1 MPIVVKHQAAGIAPS
16 PENPRLKYGMMMTM
30 QQQRADQEMRQRA
43 QDAQYDMQRMGMM
56 AQNQVPRQPSLGE
69 ETAMLDQEIRS
80 GMYDPDTVKALRD
93 DERAMRLIL
102 RDRNIDATQR
112 AQALENIQSRMRM
125 ARSTGKVQPPMM
137 QQMPQATAVPLQQ
150 KPPMTEAEHFAIPEN
165 YKEDRMV
172 ASQQLEAKNLPLT
185 DENIHNQMHNNWVN
199 KQKFLQNPGGF
210 GQPQGQGQQ
219 APATSTPS
227 NQPQASVPQA
237 MSSNPLSNLANAM
250 QQSNGNQTNPVQ
262 GGMVNDPY
270 RLIGQ
275 GPVNPKGVKS
285 VLQSMPPQ
293 YVLNDGTRVGSKWEN
308 GQWVPDIDQT
318 GVRSAMAN
326 DRWGAREF
334 GVENVLATP
343 ASPPIPG
350 VATGASLPPQY
361 QNAIYTAEMQERDRR
376 NPPIQPIPNAVPGSP
391 GNYLQYASQPQRSA
405 NMVYTAEDQE
415 RIRKMPPSEIT
426 PNWATGTQ
434 FETVP
439 YLSQSAQ
446 QQQPM
451 YPMEATGGIGV
462 GPSYMAQPDSGFAS
476 ARTFTSADGRSMVG
490 SVVGINPPS
499 SNGGFSTVQIR
510 KESDGKVYDVPLN
523 NLSQQDQ
530 QYVLSG
536 GNQDTMYDLQNQN
549 RSAGTNFMDPN
560 NPVRQQMSAADQ
572 SIVNPQKQTLG
583 QAGGRYGL
591 GIVDYGINPATG
603 NRVTASIRPGSTMPE
618 YDPPGPTKE
627 QVESDDAAKE
637 KQKEFNER
645 VRKNQGKSTGK
656 KTLVA
661 GGANTQGGQMQ
672 TDAPQDAPALTQ
684 LLATMTPSQ
693 RRDYSKWLMEEP
705 DRYAMRNQIAQQQLN
720 RTATAAAGSGQ
731 LPAYPGL
738 QKRIQERNQQ
748 QGGAPMQGQMPMQGN
763 LGQQSPP
770 VEMGIDQALAIAKNP
785 NASPEDQKRAA
796 EIMVKNGITTVDQ
809 AKEVIGRVASPS
821 VTDQGDILDPNDP
834 LYQNKRGAVSS
845 QKPPAVKTPVQPA
858 KPKQEEPTN
867 TFMGRDV
874 SNFKPRGWGDVPPAA
889 PASPVTKPKPKATLR
904 PMIGLSDEEK
914 SRVAGNEKPLDI
926 KRQTKVPVGQ
936 SPTMAQLEGGRGS
949 TVNEEFSD
957 AQMETR
963 TWTSADGKKT
973 FEGSLAGLSYDNV
986 TGRRIAIINSTG
998 GQVFKIPIE
1007 SFSEDDQSRLLAA
1020 SAIEKATDRQS
1031 SDYSKY
1037 GVKIGVGEK
1046 YIAPKTSSKSRP
1058 SKGSG
1063 RGTSTDPSSKWP
1075 EEVIRSIPET
1085 TARKAKRTS

>member
-16 PENPRLKYGMMMTM
+16 QENPRLKYGMMMTM

-69 ETAMLDQEIRS
+69 ESVMLDQEIRS

-93 DERAMRLIL
+93 DERAIRLIM

-112 AQALENIQSRMRM
+112 AQALENIQSRIRM
-125 ARSTGKVQPPMM
+125 ARSTGKIQPMVQSRP
-137 QQMPQATAVPLQQ
+137 AL
-150 KPPMTEAEHFAIPEN
+150 
-165 YKEDRMV
+165 
-172 ASQQLEAKNLPLT
+172 
-185 DENIHNQMHNNWVN
+185 
-199 KQKFLQNPGGF
+199 
-210 GQPQGQGQQ
+210 QGQQ
-219 APATSTPS
+219 MQQPAAPVSAREAFRNDPKLFNEYKSRAQAFFDGSEKTPTPQMILDRAAQEYEAEQAWFNSSPSQGQSQPSVAPTPNAPAG
-227 NQPQASVPQA
+227 QPQASVPQA
-237 MSSNPLSNLANAM
+237 MAN
-250 QQSNGNQTNPVQ
+250 
-262 GGMVNDPY
+262 
-270 RLIGQ
+270 
-275 GPVNPKGVKS
+275 
-285 VLQSMPPQ
+285 
-293 YVLNDGTRVGSKWEN
+293 E
-308 GQWVPDIDQT
+308 
-318 GVRSAMAN
+318 
-326 DRWGAREF
+326 RWGAREF

-361 QNAIYTAEMQERDRR
+361 QNAIYTAEMQERDRS

-415 RIRKMPPSEIT
+415 RIRRMPPSEIT

-434 FETVP
+434 FDTVP
-439 YLSQSAQ
+439 YLSQPAQ

-451 YPMEATGGIGV
+451 YLMEAISGMKV
-462 GPSYMAQPDSGFAS
+462 DPNYKAKPDSGFMS
-476 ARTFTSADGRSMVG
+476 PRTFTSADGRSMVG

-536 GNQDTMYDLQNQN
+536 GNRDIMYDLQNPN
-549 RSAGTNFMDPN
+549 RSSGTNFMDPN
-560 NPVRQQMSAADQ
+560 NPVRREMSAADQ

-583 QAGGRYGL
+583 KTGGRWGM
-591 GIVDYGINPATG
+591 GMVDYGINPATG

-627 QVESDDAAKE
+627 QVESDNAAKQ
-637 KQKEFNER
+637 KQRDFNEK
-645 VRKNQGKSTGK
+645 VRKSQGRSAGN

-661 GGANTQGGQMQ
+661 GGVVPQGGQMQ
-672 TDAPQDAPALTQ
+672 PGASQDAPALTQ
-684 LLATMTPSQ
+684 LLSTMTPSQ

-770 VEMGIDQALAIAKNP
+770 FEMGIEQALAIARNP
-785 NASPEDQKRAA
+785 NASAEDQKKAA
-796 EIMVKNGITTVDQ
+796 NVMVQSGITTVDQ
-809 AKEVIGRVASPS
+809 AKEVVGRVPSPP
-821 VTDQGDILDPNDP
+821 VTDQGVVPSPNDP
-834 LYQNKRGAVSS
+834 QYQNKRGETSPYPYSETYEGGATSPQRPSESDVLDAYELLRNNPVSNRALTPEMES
-845 QKPPAVKTPVQPA
+845 AIATLRAYGLQEEDISNLRKGYPVQGNAGDYAIVKAYETVRNSKDSTRRLSPETSAAMDVLKKNGYSDGQIASIKAGGSSKKPPAVKKLEAEKEPPIAESSVQQDSA
-858 KPKQEEPTN
+858 VKTD
-867 TFMGRDV
+867 G
-874 SNFKPRGWGDVPPAA
+874 
-889 PASPVTKPKPKATLR
+889 
-904 PMIGLSDEEK
+904 
-914 SRVAGNEKPLDI
+914 
-926 KRQTKVPVGQ
+926 
-936 SPTMAQLEGGRGS
+936 
-949 TVNEEFSD
+949 VNV
-957 AQMETR
+957 R
-963 TWTSADGKKT
+963 KWTSADGKKT
-973 FEGSLAGLSYDNV
+973 FDGSLVGLSYDSV
-986 TGRRIAIINSTG
+986 DGRRVAVFNSTD

-1007 SFSEDDQSRLLAA
+1007 NLSEDDQSRLLAA

-1031 SDYSKY
+1031 GDYSKY

>member
-125 ARSTGKVQPPMM
+125 ARSTGKIQPMM
-137 QQMPQATAVPLQQ
+137 QPRPTA
-150 KPPMTEAEHFAIPEN
+150 
-165 YKEDRMV
+165 
-172 ASQQLEAKNLPLT
+172 
-185 DENIHNQMHNNWVN
+185 
-199 KQKFLQNPGGF
+199 
-210 GQPQGQGQQ
+210 QGQQ
-219 APATSTPS
+219 MQQPHAPLSAREAFRSDPKLFNEYKSRAQVFFDGSGKTPTTQMILDRAAQEYEAEQAWFNSSPAQNQSNPSTTPGQVAPVG
-227 NQPQASVPQA
+227 QPQASVPQA
-237 MSSNPLSNLANAM
+237 MSS
-250 QQSNGNQTNPVQ
+250 
-262 GGMVNDPY
+262 
-270 RLIGQ
+270 
-275 GPVNPKGVKS
+275 
-285 VLQSMPPQ
+285 
-293 YVLNDGTRVGSKWEN
+293 
-308 GQWVPDIDQT
+308 
-318 GVRSAMAN
+318 
-326 DRWGAREF
+326 DRWGAREY
-334 GVENVLATP
+334 GAENVLAMP

-350 VATGASLPPQY
+350 VQTGASLPASLAGQ
-361 QNAIYTAEMQERDRR
+361 
-376 NPPIQPIPNAVPGSP
+376 QPT
-391 GNYLQYASQPQRSA
+391 R
-405 NMVYTAEDQE
+405 
-415 RIRKMPPSEIT
+415 
-426 PNWATGTQ
+426 
-434 FETVP
+434 
-439 YLSQSAQ
+439 
-446 QQQPM
+446 QQPM
-451 YPMEATGGIGV
+451 YPVEATGGIGV
-462 GPSYMAQPDSGFAS
+462 DPSYMAQPDSGFAS

-583 QAGGRYGL
+583 QAGGRYGM
-591 GIVDYGINPATG
+591 GMVDYGINPATG

-618 YDPPGPTKE
+618 YDPPEPTGE
-627 QVESDDAAKE
+627 QLASDNAAKQ
-637 KQKEFNER
+637 KQREFNER

-661 GGANTQGGQMQ
+661 GGANAQGGQMQ
-672 TDAPQDAPALTQ
+672 TDASQDAPALTQ

-748 QGGAPMQGQMPMQGN
+748 QGRSPMQGQMPTQGN
-763 LGQQSPP
+763 LGQPSPP

-796 EIMVKNGITTVDQ
+796 EIMVKNGIATLDQ
-809 AKEVIGRVASPS
+809 AKEVIGRVTSPP

-834 LYQNKRGAVSS
+834 LYQDKRGAVSS

-858 KPKQEEPTN
+858 QPKQEEPTN
-867 TFMGRDV
+867 KFMGRDV
-874 SNFKPRGWGDVPPAA
+874 SNFRPRGWGDVPPAA

-904 PMIGLSDEEK
+904 PMIGLSEEEK
-914 SRVAGNEKPLDI
+914 SRVLGNEKPSDI

-936 SPTMAQLEGGRGS
+936 SPTMAQLEGGRES
-949 TVNEEFSD
+949 TVNQETSD

-986 TGRRIAIINSTG
+986 TGRRIAVINSTD

-1007 SFSEDDQSRLLAA
+1007 SFSEDDQSRLLAV
-1020 SAIEKATDRQS
+1020 SAIEKSRDWH
-1031 SDYSKY
+1031 SKY
-1037 GVKIGVGEK
+1037 GGEIGIGK
-1046 YIAPKTSSKSRP
+1046 QHKTRPK
-1058 SKGSG
+1058 G
-1063 RGTSTDPSSKWP
+1063 RARGASTNPSSK
-1075 EEVIRSIPET
+1075 
-1085 TARKAKRTS
+1085 

>member
-16 PENPRLKYGMMMTM
+16 QENPRLKYGMMMTM

-69 ETAMLDQEIRS
+69 ESVMLDQEIRS

-93 DERAMRLIL
+93 DERAMRLIM

-112 AQALENIQSRMRM
+112 AQALENIQSRIRM
-125 ARSTGKVQPPMM
+125 ARSTGKVQPQIM
-137 QQMPQATAVPLQQ
+137 QQMPQANTVPLQKKQ
-150 KPPMTEAEHFAIPEN
+150 PMTETEFFEIPEN
-165 YKEDRMV
+165 YKEFRQV
-172 ASQQLEAKNLPLT
+172 ASQQVEAKNMELT
-185 DENIHNQMHNNWVN
+185 EENIHNQMHNNWVN
-199 KQKFLQNPGGF
+199 RQKFLQNPGGF
-210 GQPQGQGQQ
+210 AAPQGQGQQ
-219 APATSTPS
+219 APSPNAPAG
-227 NQPQASVPQA
+227 QPQASVPQA
-237 MSSNPLSNLANAM
+237 MAN
-250 QQSNGNQTNPVQ
+250 
-262 GGMVNDPY
+262 
-270 RLIGQ
+270 
-275 GPVNPKGVKS
+275 
-285 VLQSMPPQ
+285 
-293 YVLNDGTRVGSKWEN
+293 E
-308 GQWVPDIDQT
+308 
-318 GVRSAMAN
+318 
-326 DRWGAREF
+326 RWGAREF

-350 VATGASLPPQY
+350 VQTGASLP
-361 QNAIYTAEMQERDRR
+361 
-376 NPPIQPIPNAVPGSP
+376 
-391 GNYLQYASQPQRSA
+391 ASLA
-405 NMVYTAEDQE
+405 
-415 RIRKMPPSEIT
+415 
-426 PNWATGTQ
+426 G
-434 FETVP
+434 
-439 YLSQSAQ
+439 
-446 QQQPM
+446 QQPDN
-451 YPMEATGGIGV
+451 GL
-462 GPSYMAQPDSGFAS
+462 AS

-536 GNQDTMYDLQNQN
+536 GNRDTMYDLQNPN

-583 QAGGRYGL
+583 KVGGRYGM
-591 GIVDYGINPATG
+591 GMVDYGINPATG

-627 QVESDDAAKE
+627 QVESDNAAKQ
-637 KQKEFNER
+637 KQRDFNEK
-645 VRKNQGKSTGK
+645 VRKSQGRSAGN

-661 GGANTQGGQMQ
+661 GGVVPQGGQMQ
-672 TDAPQDAPALTQ
+672 PGASQDAPALTQ
-684 LLATMTPSQ
+684 LLSTMTPSQ

-748 QGGAPMQGQMPMQGN
+748 QGRAPMQGQMPTQGN

-770 VEMGIDQALAIAKNP
+770 VEMGIEQALAIARNP
-785 NASPEDQKRAA
+785 NASVEDQKKAA
-796 EIMVKNGITTVDQ
+796 NVMVQNGITTVDQ
-809 AKEVIGRVASPS
+809 AKEVVGRVPSPP
-821 VTDQGDILDPNDP
+821 VTDQGVIPSPNDP
-834 LYQNKRGAVSS
+834 QYQNKRGETSPYPYSETYEGGATSPQRPAESDVLDAYELLRNNPVSNRALTPEMES
-845 QKPPAVKTPVQPA
+845 AIATLLAYGLQEEDISNLRKGYPVQGNAGDYAIVKAYETVRNSKDSTRRLSPETSAAMDVLKKNGYSDKQIASIKSGGSSKKPPAA
-858 KPKQEEPTN
+858 KK
-867 TFMGRDV
+867 
-874 SNFKPRGWGDVPPAA
+874 PAA
-889 PASPVTKPKPKATLR
+889 EKASPIAESSVQQDAVAKT
-904 PMIGLSDEEK
+904 DE
-914 SRVAGNEKPLDI
+914 GNVRK
-926 KRQTKVPVGQ
+926 
-936 SPTMAQLEGGRGS
+936 
-949 TVNEEFSD
+949 
-957 AQMETR
+957 
-963 TWTSADGKKT
+963 WTSADGKKT
-973 FEGSLAGLSYDNV
+973 FDGSLVGFSYDSV
-986 TGRRIAIINSTG
+986 DGRRVAVFNSTD

-1007 SFSEDDQSRLLAA
+1007 NLSEDDQSRLLAA
-1020 SAIEKATDRQS
+1020 LAIEKATDMQS